1 MYPVLQYDIFT
12 SGGLAVRKGILC
24 AALAAL
30 VFSAFPVGAQAA
42 GLPDLLPDMLATH
55 ERVQAATQ
63 AQDAAAF
70 RQRQAE
76 SGWYPKLDLV
86 GDFSQEFY
94 DTNKQA
100 LRNNYRNIQKLRGT
114 QLLYDFGK
122 TDSVIAQ
129 MGATAEQAEQRK
141 VLIRQALLLEGVTS
155 YVNLLKH
162 VRTLGYAMQSVES
175 FKKQS
180 GIEEVLV
187 EKGAGL
193 SSDVLQAKYKLS
205 GALGTQVAVEGQL
218 ANAKSRFLAV
228 YGFEVSDADV
238 LDFEPPLVPYERIP
252 ASLDEAIEI
261 ARTENPELLM
271 AQKSVQMAEAAL
283 DSANAKF
290 YPSFNAFWEYWRKE
304 NDAGQKDTVQLE
316 QRFGVEYTYNLL
328 NGGGDMQAVEAAV
341 RDRDSGVNS
350 LKDMERT
357 IEERIRTAWQNLL
370 TARARAEWFRSQ
382 ASILEGFLELAR
394 KERTLGNRSLLDVLA
409 AETDFYNAQIQL
421 VGAEYDQMIEAYN
434 LLYAMGRL
442 ELDLFL

>member
-1 MYPVLQYDIFT
+1 MKHI
-12 SGGLAVRKGILC
+12 ILYAAC
-24 AALAAL
+24 AALVL
-30 VFSAFPVGAQAA
+30 SVFSARAQAT
-42 GLPDLLPDMLATH
+42 GLPDLLPEMLTTH
-55 ERVQAATQ
+55 ERAQAAVE

-70 RQRQAE
+70 RHRQAE
-76 SGWYPKLDLV
+76 SGWYPKLDLT
-86 GDFSQEFY
+86 GDFSKENF

-100 LRNNYRNIQKLRGT
+100 AQNNYRNIQKLRGT

-122 TDSVIAQ
+122 TDSIIGQ
-129 MGATAEQAEQRK
+129 MGATAEQAEQQK
-141 VLIRQALLLEGVTS
+141 VLTRQALILEGVTA
-155 YVNLLKH
+155 YVNLLKYT
-162 VRTLGYAMQSVES
+162 RTLAFAMQSVES

-238 LDFEPPLVPYERIP
+238 LGFDAPLVPYDKIP
-252 ASLDEAIEI
+252 ASLDDAV
-261 ARTENPELLM
+261 AAALQGNPELLIV
-271 AQKSVQMAEAAL
+271 QKSVQVAEAAL
-283 DSANAKF
+283 EAANAQF

-304 NDAGQKDTVQLE
+304 NDAGNRDTVQLE
-316 QRFGVEYTYNLL
+316 QRVGVEYTYNLL
-328 NGGGDMQAVEAAV
+328 NGGGDMEAVKAAFHDREAG
-341 RDRDSGVNS
+341 RNS

-409 AETDFYNAQIQL
+409 AETDFYTAQIQL
-421 VGAEYDQMIEAYN
+421 VGAEYDQMVEAFN
-434 LLYAMGRL
+434 LLYVMGRL
-442 ELDLFL
+442 ELELFL

>member
-1 MYPVLQYDIFT
+1 MPGVALKK
-12 SGGLAVRKGILC
+12 SILC
-24 AALAAL
+24 AAVAAL
-30 VFSAFPVGAQAA
+30 IFMAFSAGAQAA
-42 GLPDLLPDMLATH
+42 GLPDLLPDMLASH
-55 ERVQAATQ
+55 ERIQAAGE

-76 SGWYPKLDLV
+76 AGWYPKLDLV
-86 GDFSQEFY
+86 GDFSQEFF

-100 LRNNYRNIQKLRGT
+100 LKNNYRNIQKLRGT

-141 VLIRQALLLEGVTS
+141 VLTRQALILEGVTS
-155 YVNLLKH
+155 YVNLLKFT
-162 VRTLGYAMQSVES
+162 RTLGFARQSVDS

-218 ANAKSRFLAV
+218 ANARSRFLAV
-228 YGFEVSDADV
+228 YGFEISDADV
-238 LDFEPPLVPYERIP
+238 LGFEPPLVPYEKIP
-252 ASLDEAIEI
+252 ASVDEAV
-261 ARTENPELLM
+261 AVALAENPELLM
-271 AQKSVQMAEAAL
+271 VQKAVQQAEAAL
-283 DSANAKF
+283 DTANAQF
-290 YPSFNAFWEYWRKE
+290 YPSLNAFWEYWRKE
-304 NDAGQKDTVQLE
+304 NDQGQKDTVQLE
-316 QRFGVEYTYNLL
+316 QRFGVEYSYNLL
-328 NGGGDMQAVEAAV
+328 NGGGDMQAVKAATH
-341 RDRDSGVNS
+341 DRDAGVSS

-357 IEERIRTAWQNLL
+357 VRERIQTAWQNLL
-370 TARARAEWFRSQ
+370 TARSRAEWFRSQ